1 MRQPGARLPYDAI
14 FSTVYAGLR
23 INLCLVTAG
32 LPVILALAFA
42 GSPLAA
48 WPFFTALSALCGP
61 AVTAA
66 FAAFEAMN
74 DDPQRVGR
82 SFWTAYRAGFARSL
96 AIAAAAAA
104 GLVVLGFDL
113 RLALGT
119 PFGAAAPLL
128 ALLITLV
135 VVVATTVL
143 AAGRP
148 LRGRLLLAAV
158 YLSIR
163 AWYLSL
169 ANLAVLGVL
178 LAAIVAKPA
187 VGLFLLPAPALYVVW
202 ANVRHTL
209 APLTT
214 GSPPTTGRGTA
225 AGAATERTNR

>member
-32 LPVILALAFA
+32 LPVIVGFAFA

-48 WPFFTALSALCGP
+48 WPFFTGLSALCGP
-61 AVTAA
+61 AATAA

-82 SFWTAYRAGFARSL
+82 SFWAAYRSGFARSL

-104 GLVVLGFDL
+104 GVVVLGFDL
-113 RLALGT
+113 RLAVGT
-119 PFGAAAPLL
+119 AFGAAAPML
-128 ALLITLV
+128 ALLIALV
-135 VVVATTVL
+135 VVVTTTVL

-148 LRGRLLLAAV
+148 LRGRLLFAAV

-163 AWYLSL
+163 SWYLSL

-209 APLTT
+209 SPLTT
-214 GSPPTTGRGTA
+214 GPLLTTGRGTA
-225 AGAATERTNR
+225 AGASTERTNR